1 MKTTW
6 TAEQERVLKQIDKR
20 FRGKGGFISWKK
32 AYAFNSE
39 WRRALSDLNDY
50 GKFQCL
56 RGIRRSQGKKK
67 LSTDGR
73 DKGSHGYRTHTNIE
87 QEIKQTLIQVEKVRL
102 AIRMAA
108 QIQRREKRKLTL
120 VKDKLRYLQNL
131 KSNRKSL
138 RG

>member
-1 MKTTW
+1 MAIPW
-6 TAEQERVLKQIDKR
+6 TPEQERVPKQIDKK
-20 FRGKGGFISWKK
+20 FRGKGGLISWKK
-32 AYAFNSE
+32 AYAFNPE
-39 WRRALSDLNDY
+39 WRWALASLTDFR
-50 GKFQCL
+50 KRQCL
-56 RGIRRSQGKKK
+56 RSIRRAQGKKK

-73 DKGSHGYRTHTNIE
+73 DKGSHGYRTHPNIE
-87 QEIKQTLIQVEKVRL
+87 QEIKQTLMQIEEVRL

-138 RG
+138 